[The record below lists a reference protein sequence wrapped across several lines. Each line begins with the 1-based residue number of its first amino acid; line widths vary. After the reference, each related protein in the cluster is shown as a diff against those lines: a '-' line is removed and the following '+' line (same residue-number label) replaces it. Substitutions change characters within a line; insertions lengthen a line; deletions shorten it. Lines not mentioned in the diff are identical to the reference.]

1 MPYNL
6 PNLPIPIPYPYPA
19 PAPGPAPSPAPSPA
33 PGPPNN
39 SKFNYLKDE
48 ISYLFEV
55 NAIEEKLPSIL
66 DDFKKY
72 YVFYN
77 KNPTYSEYQTMFEN
91 IKSNLNSISSE
102 LFKMMNSVQQ
112 NINSISKNFTELNKV
127 ISYEK
132 IKNKRLKDIYDKINN
147 NYNGSKLMISE
158 YKQIYN
164 EKFMNNVFILLGIIV
179 NGIIIAKVF
188 GKNNKITSVSAQK

>member
-1 MPYNL
+1 MSNTDNL
-6 PNLPIPIPYPYPA
+6 FDETVETIEF
-19 PAPGPAPSPAPSPA
+19 
-33 PGPPNN
+33 NN
-39 SKFNYLKDE
+39 KIKTLQ
-48 ISYLFEV
+48 
-55 NAIEEKLPSIL
+55 EKLPSIL

-112 NINSISKNFTELNKV
+112 NSNSISKNFTELNKV
-127 ISYEK
+127 ITYEK
-132 IKNKRLKDIYDKINN
+132 NKNKRLKDIYDKINN

-164 EKFMNNVFILLGIIV
+164 QKFMYNVFILIGIIV

-188 GKNNKITSVSAQK
+188 GKNNNITSVSAQK